1 MATEQEQNNIEDIS
15 NGLSSIINVLRQQAK
30 DLTIDIGDVTEVA
43 IGKIISTPAELIES
57 LDLPTIAQAIT
68 PAIPRLPAPATPI
81 AQAITPALRTA
92 SMATPATRA
101 ITALTTVAP
110 AIASSIAPAPAIPR
124 LPAIAQAITRT
135 IPRLPAPATPRLPAP
150 ATPRLPAPA
159 TPRLPAP
166 ATPRSR
172 QDTASPII
180 PNVEGI
186 FKGLLFG
193 IVPNVV
199 IKAYTSKI
207 KYLVT
212 ELGKI
217 PVPEQNLKELVDPLA
232 KVSDAVVSFSQI
244 SWAKAFVSIKA
255 LQFFTKI
262 FSSSI
267 NKIATPENLK
277 SLSLFEKF
285 SKKLSEPLTNISESL
300 NEFANISWA
309 KVLIG
314 TKLFSA
320 FIKGV
325 SKVPLDSIK
334 SVANVFKKLASGL
347 KAPLESLGNTLEKF
361 GDSLNKFV
369 GPLIKGAVAI
379 ALLGASL
386 VPLAYG
392 LKMFADV
399 DISSILK
406 ATVALGGLVALA
418 KVLGG
423 SIGPI
428 LKGAGAIALLGV
440 SILPLAYSLKLM
452 ESVGIGTIGVLAAAL
467 TTLGLAAA
475 AVGTFAPLI
484 AIGAGVIALLGASI
498 IPLAFG
504 LKMLSEADPETLS
517 ALILPMLGLA
527 GAGLALLVGAP
538 GLMLAGFA
546 LIPFALGIK
555 ALSFA
560 LEGLDVDVLKAL
572 PMSLIGLAGAALALA
587 VSAPALLIA
596 GLALIPFALGVKA
609 LSAAIEGVN
618 VDVLKALPGALIG
631 LADAA
636 SELAWSSLSLA
647 IAGGALVPFAG
658 GIKALSMAIDGLNT
672 DTLKALP
679 DALSGLAS
687 AALDIAKA
695 APALVISGLA
705 LIPFSVGVATL
716 GLAVKVGGEGLIAF
730 MDKMGEFTK
739 NLDPA
744 KLFASAGAIV
754 ALSGAIAAF
763 GAAQAAEGLGNL
775 VGRFLRFGA
784 DSPLEQMQKFAAI
797 GDQLK
802 SAGEGILNLSNG
814 ISKLSS
820 LGSDIEVLDNFPW
833 DELENLA
840 KAIEGKAIIQIVTGG
855 GLESKGGM
863 VEAATGKSLGAPS
876 REVDYSTMSDEEKAK
891 AAGYSSFEEYKDSG
905 WKWKGKTEES
915 AIMSAPSTVGAE
927 LAASGVVGG
936 AAPII
941 INNNNGGN
949 VSTVSNS
956 NVNNS
961 PTPVAPILTGSA
973 LGFV

>member
-1 MATEQEQNNIEDIS
+1 MATEREQNSIEDIS

-110 AIASSIAPAPAIPR
+110 AIASSIAPV
-124 LPAIAQAITRT
+124 
-135 IPRLPAPATPRLPAP
+135 
-150 ATPRLPAPA
+150 
-159 TPRLPAP
+159 PAP

-172 QDTASPII
+172 PDKPGTTSPII

-186 FKGLLFG
+186 FKGLIFG

-199 IKAYTSKI
+199 IKAYTNKI

-217 PVPEQNLKELVDPLA
+217 PVPEQNLEELVDPLA

-314 TKLFSA
+314 TKLFST

-334 SVANVFKKLASGL
+334 TVANVFKKLASGL
-347 KAPLESLGNTLEKF
+347 KAPLESLGNVLEKF

-369 GPLIKGAVAI
+369 GPLLKGAVAI

-399 DISSILK
+399 NVESILK
-406 ATVALGGLVALA
+406 ATLALGGLVVLA
-418 KVLGG
+418 KVLGK
-423 SIGPI
+423 SFGPI
-428 LKGAGAIALLGV
+428 LKGAGAIALLGA
-440 SILPLAYSLKLM
+440 SLLPLVYSLKLM

-467 TTLGLAAA
+467 VTLGVASATLGAALPYILPGALAIAA
-475 AVGTFAPLI
+475 
-484 AIGAGVIALLGASI
+484 LGASI

-560 LEGLDVDVLKAL
+560 LEGLDVAMLKAL
-572 PMSLIGLAGAALALA
+572 PMALIGLAGAAWALA
-587 VSAPALLIA
+587 ASAPALLLA
-596 GLALIPFALGVKA
+596 GV
-609 LSAAIEGVN
+609 
-618 VDVLKALPGALIG
+618 
-631 LADAA
+631 
-636 SELAWSSLSLA
+636 
-647 IAGGALVPFAG
+647 ALVPFA
-658 GIKALSMAIDGLNT
+658 T
-672 DTLKALP
+672 
-679 DALSGLAS
+679 
-687 AALDIAKA
+687 
-695 APALVISGLA
+695 
-705 LIPFSVGVATL
+705 GVTTL
-716 GLAVKVGGEGLIAF
+716 GLAVRVGGEGLIEF

-820 LGSDIEVLDNFPW
+820 LGGDIEVLDNFPW
-833 DELENLA
+833 DELEKLA

-863 VEAATGKSLGAPS
+863 VEAATGKSLGTPS
-876 REVDYSTMSDEEKAK
+876 GEVDYSTMSDEEKAK
-891 AAGYSSFEEYKDSG
+891 AAGYSSFEEYKQSG
-905 WKWKGKTEES
+905 WKWKGKAEES
-915 AIMSAPSTVGAE
+915 AIMPAPSTVGAE
-927 LAASGVVGG
+927 LAASGPVGG

-961 PTPVAPILTGSA
+961 PTPPAPIVTGSA